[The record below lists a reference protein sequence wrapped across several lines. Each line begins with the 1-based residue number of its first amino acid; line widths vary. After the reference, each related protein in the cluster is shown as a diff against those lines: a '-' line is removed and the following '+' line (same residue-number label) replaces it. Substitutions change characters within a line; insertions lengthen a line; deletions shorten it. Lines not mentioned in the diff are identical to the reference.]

1 MERDVSHLNSKIMII
16 MLKFYG
22 IVILCDSVFLNND
35 SSTTLKRRPDEGQV
49 FFFLLATTGAD
60 LFVNV
65 DLIRVSH
72 DIMF

>member
-49 FFFLLATTGAD
+49 FFFC
-60 LFVNV
+60 
-65 DLIRVSH
+65 
-72 DIMF
+72 